1 MARKYD
7 PQIVADNLE
16 LMFSKNGVKPNL
28 EKRASREYN
37 GEELVA
43 YSLTMLYDTRDG
55 RIISCSPDLPLEQ
68 ELPTEVDLGL
78 ISKVTFKI
86 QDKKG
91 KMRIK
96 RMNSRNTKYV
106 EAVKLDEDK
115 VFYLSD
121 SDSPNAIKVSN
132 QTEFASNNLLETVLE
147 FNNLFRTSA

>member
-16 LMFSKNGVKPNL
+16 LMFSENGVKPNL

-43 YSLTMLYDTRDG
+43 YHLTMLYDIRDG
-55 RIISCSPDLPLEQ
+55 KIISCSPDLPLNQ

-78 ISKVTFKI
+78 ISKVRFKI

-91 KMRIK
+91 KMKIK
-96 RMNSRNTKYV
+96 RMDSKTTKYV

-115 VFYLSD
+115 VFHLGD
-121 SDSPNAIKVSN
+121 SNSPKAIEVLD